1 MNYFDKQEKKIPD
14 AYERIYTEEL
24 SEIHSLGQVF
34 RHKKTGARVVTVSND
49 DKNKVFYIGFRTPP
63 KDSTGVAHIVE
74 HTVLCGSK
82 KYPAKDPFVE
92 LAKGSLNTFLNAM
105 TYSDKTVY
113 PVASENEKDFQNL
126 MSVYM
131 DAVFYPNI
139 YREEKIF
146 KQEGWHYELTGED
159 QPVTINGVVYNEMK
173 GVFSSADQQL
183 YRSIQRSLLKDT
195 TYGNESGG
203 DPENIPELTYQD
215 YLDFHRKFYHPSNS
229 YIYLYGDM
237 DVAKKLEWMDQEY
250 LKDFEQLD
258 PDSEI
263 TLQSPY
269 TQMQTICESYA
280 IADEDPLENRTY
292 ISYNLQMD
300 NCRNQKLYVAL
311 QVLEYVLL
319 SSPAAPLK
327 KALIKA
333 GIGEDIMSSYDA
345 GILQPIFSIIAKNT
359 EAERKDEFLSVI
371 QNTLQQLSEE
381 GLDKKALLGAL
392 NMFEFQ
398 YREADFGRYPK
409 GLIYGLSLLESW
421 LYSEEDIFM
430 HVKDGAVYAQL
441 KEQIE
446 SGYFENV
453 IKEYFLNNRF
463 STVVVLKP
471 EKGLTAKK
479 EKALEEKLAEYKQ
492 SLTKEQLLQLIRETK
507 ELKEYQDTPDSPEVL
522 ARLPKLKRSD
532 IDAAL
537 PKICNEQSRLGAD
550 IVVHHD
556 IYTNGISYVRICYP
570 LDGLE
575 GYAPYLFF
583 MTTCMGYMDSVHMS
597 FDEISSETDIY
608 TGGIITDIERYIQ
621 NRDTDD
627 FRACFEIRSK
637 FLTENMEQAL
647 ALMKE
652 TALYTSFDDRERLKE
667 IVTEAK
673 ARLQVKLSAQGN
685 SVAANRA
692 ESYYSKSAL
701 FSEAL
706 RGIEYY
712 RFLTELEADFDQKK
726 EELVRIL
733 KGLVKTIFSRENRII
748 SITGDPA
755 AKKQLCEK
763 LSGFFPTKEELSVC
777 SGQLLPDRS
786 LPEPV
791 KKNEGFKYSGQVQ
804 YVAHTGNF
812 KKAGYSFH
820 GALRVLKTILNYDY
834 LWLNIRVKGGAYGC
848 ASAFSPDGNTLFT
861 SYRDPNLEK
870 TEEVYQKLW
879 EYVESFEADEEEMT
893 KYIIGTFSSMDTER
907 TPAAKGSRSFN
918 IYMNGVSAETLE
930 KERQEALN
938 ATAEDIRQ
946 FAQLIR
952 AVTQE
957 GYLCAIGN
965 EKRVEESKEMF
976 LEVKSL
982 L

>member
-1 MNYFDKQEKKIPD
+1 MNYSEQQLKNIPD
-14 AYERIYTEEL
+14 GYERLYTEEL
-24 SEIHSLGQVF
+24 HEIRSLGQVF
-34 RHKKTGARVVTVSND
+34 RHKKTGARVVTISND

-82 KYPAKDPFVE
+82 KYPAKDPFIE

-113 PVASENEKDFQNL
+113 PVASENEKDFRNL

-146 KQEGWHYELTGED
+146 KQEGWHYEMTEED
-159 QPVTINGVVYNEMK
+159 GPITINGVVYNEMK

-183 YRSIQRSLLKDT
+183 YRSIQKSLLADT

-203 DPENIPELTYQD
+203 DPDNIPELTYQD
-215 YLDFHRKFYHPSNS
+215 YLKFHRKFYHPSNS

-237 DVAKKLEWMDQEY
+237 DVAEKLEWMDREY
-250 LKDFEQLD
+250 LKDFDYLAV
-258 PDSEI
+258 DSTI
-263 TLQSPY
+263 TPQPAY
-269 TQMQTICESYA
+269 REMKTVYENYP
-280 IADEDPLENRTY
+280 IADEESMENKTY
-292 ISYNLQMD
+292 LSYNLQMD
-300 NCRNQKLYVAL
+300 TCLNQKLYVAF

-333 GIGEDIMSSYDA
+333 GIGEDIMSSYDS

-359 EAERKDEFLSVI
+359 EADKKEEFLSVI
-371 QNTLQQLSEE
+371 RDTLTKLSKE

-409 GLIYGLSLLESW
+409 GLIYGLSLLDSW
-421 LYSEEDIFM
+421 LYSEENIFM
-430 HVKDGAVYAQL
+430 HVKDGAVYAELKAQL
-441 KEQIE
+441 E
-446 SGYFENV
+446 SGYFEELL
-453 IKEYFLNNRF
+453 KEYFLNNDF
-463 STVVVLKP
+463 STVVVLSP

-479 EKALEEKLAEYKQ
+479 EKELEEKLQAYQ
-492 SLTKEQLLQLIRETK
+492 NSLTKEEITRLIRDTK

-522 ARLPKLKRSD
+522 ELLPKLKRSD

-537 PKICNEQSRLGAD
+537 PAIYNEESRLGED
-550 IVVHHD
+550 TLVHHEINTND
-556 IYTNGISYVRICYP
+556 ICYVRICYP
-570 LDGLE
+570 IDGLE

-583 MTTCMGYMDSVHMS
+583 MATCMGYMDSEHMS
-597 FDEISSETDIY
+597 FDEISNETDIY
-608 TGGIITDIERYIQ
+608 TGGIITDIERYIK

-627 FRACFEIRSK
+627 FRAYFEIRSK
-637 FLTENMEQAL
+637 FLPENMKKAFE
-647 ALMKE
+647 LMKE
-652 TALYTSFDDRERLKE
+652 TAVYTKFDDEERLKE
-667 IVTEAK
+667 IITEAK

-701 FSEAL
+701 FSESL

-712 RFLTELEADFDQKK
+712 RFLTDLEANYEQKK
-726 EELVRIL
+726 EELAAIL
-733 KGLVKTIFSRENRII
+733 KGLVKTIFSRKNRII
-748 SITGDPA
+748 SITGD
-755 AKKQLCEK
+755 KKVKDMLCGNI
-763 LSGFFPTKEELSVC
+763 SSFFPEEKEIEGLK
-777 SGQLLPDRS
+777 GQLQPKKELPA
-786 LPEPV
+786 PC

-812 KKAGYSFH
+812 RKAGYQFH

-848 ASAFSPDGNTLFT
+848 SSAFTPDGNTLFT

-870 TEEVYQKLW
+870 TEQVYQNIW
-879 EYVESFEADEEEMT
+879 EYVEQFEADESEMT
-893 KYIIGTFSSMDTER
+893 KYIIGTFSSMDNDR
-907 TPAAKGSRSFN
+907 TPASKGSRSFN
-918 IYMNGVSAETLE
+918 IYMNGVPKETLE
-930 KERQEALN
+930 KERLEALN
-938 ATAEDIRQ
+938 ATSADIRQ
-946 FAQLIR
+946 LAGLVK
-952 AVTQE
+952 AVTDE

-965 EKRVEESKEMF
+965 EKRIEEQKEMF
-976 LEVKSL
+976 METKSL